1 MRRVVVLAA
10 SSLAVLVLAGAA
22 LLLSGDDA
30 PQAAGVAETAPAPGD
45 PLTPGEVRRAT
56 EIAMV
61 GSRGH
66 LAAGRAELLYV
77 ERDDDKAEQDSRRA
91 EAYIYDYTADSLI
104 VRTVDLGEGKVV
116 KESAGK
122 GVQPPPSPHEEL
134 RAGELLLADPKLGK
148 AVRQAYARA
157 AGRPLRSAADL
168 GLRGLIYT
176 APSGPCATHRC
187 VRLFVRLPGGKFLDT
202 SRIVIDLSAGQVR
215 TLEW

>member
-10 SSLAVLVLAGAA
+10 ASLAVLVLAGVA

-30 PQAAGVAETAPAPGD
+30 PQAARSAQAAPAPGD
-45 PLTPGEVRRAT
+45 PLTPDEVRRAT
-56 EIAMV
+56 EIATV
-61 GSRGH
+61 GSREH

-77 ERDDDKAEQDSRRA
+77 ERDDDKATQDSRRA
-91 EAYIYDYTADSLI
+91 QAYIYDYSADSLV

-116 KESAGK
+116 GESAGK
-122 GVQPPPSPHEEL
+122 GVQPPPSQREEL
-134 RAGELLLADPKLGK
+134 RAGGLLLADPRLGA
-148 AVRQAYARA
+148 AVRQAYAAA
-157 AGRPLRSAADL
+157 AGKALRSVADL
-168 GLRGLIYT
+168 GIHGLIYT
-176 APSGPCATHRC
+176 EPSGPCTTHRC